1 MLYKYFTICLFDDH
15 GVDNI
20 KAVTMA
26 QWKTNP
32 RVLVIHGAGGCE
44 SEDSYITIVAV
55 PNLGCLDC
63 KKLRDEFCTDAVDG
77 EYDNTYVSTC
87 FDCFLNCNDNCIH
100 FQLIEVVIYVLN
112 VISQFTLNIA
122 VLILI
127 LCSIRA

>member
-32 RVLVIHGAGGCE
+32 RVLVVHGGGGCE
-44 SEDSYITIVAV
+44 SEDSYITVVAV

-63 KKLRDEFCTDAVDG
+63 KKLRDEFCADTMDG
-77 EYDNTYVSTC
+77 EYQQNITYTFMNS
-87 FDCFLNCNDNCIH
+87 FI
-100 FQLIEVVIYVLN
+100 
-112 VISQFTLNIA
+112 
-122 VLILI
+122 
-127 LCSIRA
+127 